1 MRFGCCVAQIES
13 TLAANHVEV
22 NCSARGGIGAG
33 TRDRRGTGTVWTAP
47 QVLTDEL
54 KADFVPLT
62 EREAFSAL
70 DGLTPVT
77 FSYRYDPTGNMQV
90 GFMAADVPDLLSVPG
105 RQMVAPLQIIAALT
119 KVVQSQQA
127 AIAALEESLRSLEPR

>member
-1 MRFGCCVAQIES
+1 MSKLIAALVVGSVLVPGIAEAQGRY
-13 TLAANHVEV
+13 A
-22 NCSARGGIGAG
+22 
-33 TRDRRGTGTVWTAP
+33 TAP

-54 KADFVPLT
+54 KANFVPLT

-105 RQMVAPLQIIAALT
+105 LQMVAPLQIIAALT